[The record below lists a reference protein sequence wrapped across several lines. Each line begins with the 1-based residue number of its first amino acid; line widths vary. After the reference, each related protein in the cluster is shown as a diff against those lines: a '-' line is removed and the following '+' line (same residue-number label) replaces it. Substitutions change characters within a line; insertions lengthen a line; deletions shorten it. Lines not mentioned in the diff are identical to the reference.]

1 MLRIALF
8 LLTNLAIV
16 IVASITLS
24 LLGFEGYLAANGVD
38 LNLSSLLVFCFVFG
52 MAGSVVSLLLSKKMA
67 KMGTGTQIIEQPRN
81 TDEKWLIETV
91 AELARDA
98 GIGMPEVGIFQSQAS
113 NAFATGWNRNNALV
127 AVSTGLLSRFSRD
140 EARAVMA
147 HEIGHVANGDMITLA
162 LIQGVVNTFVMF
174 FSRVIGHTIDRVVFK
189 TERCLLYTSPSPRDV
204 EESRMPSSA

>member
-67 KMGTGTQIIEQPRN
+67 KMGTGTQIIEQPWLFNNLCTR
-81 TDEKWLIETV
+81 THLCHFFRQEK
-91 AELARDA
+91 ADYA
-98 GIGMPEVGIFQSQAS
+98 P
-113 NAFATGWNRNNALV
+113 
-127 AVSTGLLSRFSRD
+127 
-140 EARAVMA
+140 
-147 HEIGHVANGDMITLA
+147 
-162 LIQGVVNTFVMF
+162 
-174 FSRVIGHTIDRVVFK
+174 GHTKNK
-189 TERCLLYTSPSPRDV
+189 TEDQKAREV
-204 EESRMPSSA
+204 